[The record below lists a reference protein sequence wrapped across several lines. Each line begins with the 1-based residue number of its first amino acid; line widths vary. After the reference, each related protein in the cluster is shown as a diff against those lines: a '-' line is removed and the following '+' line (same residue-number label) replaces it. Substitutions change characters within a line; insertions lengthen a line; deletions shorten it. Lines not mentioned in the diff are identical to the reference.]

1 MASTPN
7 CAIELESLSVDFQTV
22 TVLDQVD
29 CAVQRGEWVS
39 IVGPSGCGKSTLLRC
54 IAGLTRPTRGTV
66 RLGCSNPAFVFQ
78 DATLL
83 PWRTGFENIRLPLE
97 LTDTG
102 PHSRDQAVQN
112 VADLVGL
119 SSADLQKFPRQ
130 LSGGMRMR
138 VSLARAL
145 VIGPDALLLDEPFA
159 AVDEILRQ
167 QLNQEL
173 LDIWQGHQITT
184 LFVTHSVA
192 EAVYLGQRV
201 LVMNSAGSVIGEVE
215 IDLPNERRAALRN
228 TTEFHEL
235 TARISTM
242 LQEGLR

>member
-29 CAVQRGEWVS
+29 CGVQRGEWVS

-54 IAGLTRPTRGTV
+54 IAGLTKATRGSV

-97 LTDTG
+97 LMDTE

-112 VADLVGL
+112 VAGL
-119 SSADLQKFPRQ
+119 HQVA
-130 LSGGMRMR
+130 
-138 VSLARAL
+138 
-145 VIGPDALLLDEPFA
+145 
-159 AVDEILRQ
+159 ILCAP
-167 QLNQEL
+167 
-173 LDIWQGHQITT
+173 
-184 LFVTHSVA
+184 V
-192 EAVYLGQRV
+192 
-201 LVMNSAGSVIGEVE
+201 
-215 IDLPNERRAALRN
+215 
-228 TTEFHEL
+228 
-235 TARISTM
+235 
-242 LQEGLR
+242 